1 MILVKGF
8 AFIIGLG
15 RTNNPVIVDVNFY
28 VRSISNIDFVRMEYN
43 LQITFRQYWH
53 DPRLEYSS
61 MFGGKEVPDF
71 LIITER
77 DSIWTPD
84 TFFLNEKRAHRHEID
99 KLNLMIRIHANGSV
113 MYSERISLT
122 LSCPMYI
129 QLLSWSPRYKRQPK
143 RTAEHGATRPP
154 CNTAARL
161 LRGDGLSI
169 GSFFQAAPSALLLI
183 SARIFTFATHFGEFV
198 VVDGTGN

>member
-1 MILVKGF
+1 MLNSSYDKRIRPPNRDANG
-8 AFIIGLG
+8 
-15 RTNNPVIVDVNFY
+15 TNNPVIVDVNFY

-113 MYSERISLT
+113 CLRAGSG
-122 LSCPMYI
+122 
-129 QLLSWSPRYKRQPK
+129 Q
-143 RTAEHGATRPP
+143 RPVGGIEEMGGRRRGT
-154 CNTAARL
+154 NARNMSTYL
-161 LRGDGLSI
+161 PPPPPPED
-169 GSFFQAAPSALLLI
+169 
-183 SARIFTFATHFGEFV
+183 
-198 VVDGTGN
+198 